1 MSKASNKKPD
11 GSPAP
16 PLRSN
21 KSADIIR
28 KKIQQR
34 YLVEASRLFL
44 ESAPDIEKN
53 ERDTLGEQIPTLIEQ
68 AEKYFLEGEVH
79 EKERELELA
88 RKKYEKVKTIA
99 IDYPGLSKAFRRVD
113 DASELIWALQN
124 RANRRMNSKGK
135 QSVSMTT
142 ASKARNSRLWRYL
155 IVCFFLQLIIIG
167 AGLLYTDNL
176 NFLVKK
182 QNDSQ
187 PVAPHDENKQSEPP
201 QKSVVHKELMDKQQ
215 NPAAQ
220 IPATNQ
226 KESLPP
232 VRVSSSLQTDY
243 KKEDTATS
251 RKTSPQLQEKVT
263 KSLTGTDSGQPRQTI
278 PLTQQQ
284 KEPAT
289 ILPGRTTS
297 AEYFYRVQS
306 NDTLGL
312 ISQKEYGTSS
322 KWPTIANANKD
333 QLGDNPNRL
342 RVGMI
347 LVIPTLNEPGK
358 TLLRSGPPG
367 SLQER

>member
-99 IDYPGLSKAFRRVD
+99 IDYPGLSKSFRRVY
-113 DASELIWALQN
+113 DASELIWDLQN

-142 ASKARNSRLWRYL
+142 ASKARNSRLLRYL

-226 KESLPP
+226 KESLSP
-232 VRVSSSLQTDY
+232 VRVSSSL
-243 KKEDTATS
+243 
-251 RKTSPQLQEKVT
+251 
-263 KSLTGTDSGQPRQTI
+263 QTI

>member
-232 VRVSSSLQTDY
+232 VRVSSSLQT
-243 KKEDTATS
+243 
-251 RKTSPQLQEKVT
+251 
-263 KSLTGTDSGQPRQTI
+263 I